1 MSDLPPPE
9 SGASTPQRSGEL
21 APPTGKPLNRKQR
34 RAALQTGAKT
44 EAGTTEAKP
53 VSRSA
58 ARKKAR
64 GVALDVLRRI
74 ENDGAYANLV
84 LGPALDASELS
95 EQDRKFTTELVYG
108 STRMRRA
115 CDAIV
120 DRFAHTSPDEQTRSI
135 LRLGA
140 YQLAFIGV
148 PAHAAVSA
156 TVDLAPTKTR
166 GFINAVLRQ
175 IAEFDVADMVWP
187 SDAARL
193 SYPEWIVDALANDLG
208 DESTAALEKMNE
220 APGVTA
226 RDDGYVQD
234 FSSLW
239 VAYAVQAKAGERV
252 LDMCSAPGGKATAMA
267 GSGASVFAADRQ
279 AHRAVL
285 VQENA
290 ARLDL
295 DLPVITADGTRPP
308 FRSGTFDAV
317 LLDAPCSGLGALRRR
332 ADARWRIEPTDVSDL
347 GRLQAQLL
355 TSSADMVAPGGRLV
369 YSVCTLLDAESVDHR
384 TPDGFEVDDTEPP
397 SGRWRRHRQGWRV
410 LPQDADT
417 DGMVMIRYRRTT

>member
-1 MSDLPPPE
+1 MSEIPPDQLP
-9 SGASTPQRSGEL
+9 
-21 APPTGKPLNRKQR
+21 PPTGKPLNRRQR
-34 RAALQTGAKT
+34 RAALQTGRKT
-44 EAGTTEAKP
+44 DAGVTEPKP

-74 ENDGAYANLV
+74 EHDGAYANLV
-84 LGPALDASELS
+84 LGPALDASSLS
-95 EQDRKFTTELVYG
+95 EQDRKFATELVYG

-115 CDAIV
+115 CDAVV
-120 DRFAHTSPDEQTRSI
+120 DRFVSQPPDDQTRSI

-166 GFINAVLRQ
+166 GFVNAVLRR
-175 IAEFDVADMVWP
+175 IADFDMADMVWP

-193 SYPEWIVDALANDLG
+193 SYPEWIVDALRVDLG
-208 DESTAALEKMNE
+208 DEAIPALEKMNE

-239 VAYAVQAKAGERV
+239 VAYAVQATAGERV
-252 LDMCSAPGGKATAMA
+252 FDMCSAPGGKATAMA
-267 GSGASVFAADRQ
+267 GSGATVVAADRQ
-279 AHRAVL
+279 AHRAAL
-285 VQENA
+285 VQDNA
-290 ARLDL
+290 RRLDL
-295 DLPVITADGTRPP
+295 DVPVVTADGTRPAFGP
-308 FRSGTFDAV
+308 GTFDAV

-332 ADARWRIEPTDVSDL
+332 ADARWRIEPNDVREL
-347 GRLQAQLL
+347 ARLQAQLL
-355 TSSADMVAPGGRLV
+355 ASAAELVAPDGRLV
-369 YSVCTLLDAESVDHR
+369 YSVCTLLDAESVDHA
-384 TPDGFEVDDTEPP
+384 TPDGFEVDDREPP

-417 DGMVMIRYRRTT
+417 DGMVMIRYRRRP

>member
-1 MSDLPPPE
+1 MTDLP
-9 SGASTPQRSGEL
+9 
-21 APPTGKPLNRKQR
+21 PPTGKPLNRKQR
-34 RAALQTGAKT
+34 RAALQNGQKT
-44 EAGTTEAKP
+44 DVGVTEAKP
-53 VSRSA
+53 TSRSA

-84 LGPALDASELS
+84 LGPALDGSTLS
-95 EQDRKFTTELVYG
+95 VQDRKFATELVYG

-120 DRFAHTSPDEQTRSI
+120 DRFVSQPPDEQTRSI

-140 YQLAFIGV
+140 YQLVYAGV

-166 GFINAVLRQ
+166 GFINAVLRR
-175 IAEFDVADMVWP
+175 IADFDIADMVWP
-187 SDAARL
+187 SDAALL
-193 SYPEWIVDALANDLG
+193 SYPEWIVDALAADLG
-208 DESTAALEKMNE
+208 EDALDALEKMNE
-220 APGVTA
+220 APGVSA

-234 FSSLW
+234 FASLW
-239 VAYAVQAKAGERV
+239 VAYAVQATAGERI

-267 GSGASVFAADRQ
+267 GSGATVVAADRQ

-285 VQENA
+285 VQDNA
-290 ARLDL
+290 TRLEL
-295 DLPVITADGTRPP
+295 DVPVVTADGTRPP
-308 FRSGTFDAV
+308 FRPRTFDAV

-332 ADARWRIEPTDVSDL
+332 ADARWRIEPNDVREL
-347 GRLQAQLL
+347 ARLQAQLL
-355 TSSADMVAPGGRLV
+355 TSAAALIAPGGRLV
-369 YSVCTLLDAESVDHR
+369 YSVCTLLDAESVDHA
-384 TPDGFEVDDTEPP
+384 TPGGFEVDDTEPP

-417 DGMVMIRYRRTT
+417 DGMVMIRYRRLS

>member
-1 MSDLPPPE
+1 MSDPPPP
-9 SGASTPQRSGEL
+9 ASRDQSQSQPGEL
-21 APPTGKPLNRKQR
+21 PPPTGKPLNRKQR
-34 RAALQTGAKT
+34 RAALQTGQVT
-44 EAGTTEAKP
+44 DDGITEAKP
-53 VSRSA
+53 VSRTA

-74 ENDGAYANLV
+74 ENDGAYANLA
-84 LGPALDASELS
+84 LGPALDASSLS

-120 DRFAHTSPDEQTRSI
+120 DRFVSQPPDEQTRSI
-135 LRLGA
+135 LRLGT
-140 YQLAFIGV
+140 YQLAFAGV
-148 PAHAAVSA
+148 PVHAAVSA

-166 GFINAVLRQ
+166 GFVNAVLRR
-175 IAEFDVADMVWP
+175 IADFDVADMVWP
-187 SDAARL
+187 SGAARL
-193 SYPEWIVDALANDLG
+193 SYPEWIVDALSADLG
-208 DESTAALEKMNE
+208 NEAIAALEKMNE
-220 APGVTA
+220 APGVSA

-234 FSSLW
+234 FASLW
-239 VAYAVQAKAGERV
+239 VAYAVQARAGERV

-267 GSGASVFAADRQ
+267 GSGASVIAADRQ
-279 AHRAVL
+279 AHRARL

-290 ARLDL
+290 QRLDL
-295 DLPVITADGTRPP
+295 DLPVVTADGTRPP
-308 FRSGTFDAV
+308 FQPDTFDAV

-332 ADARWRIEPTDVSDL
+332 ADARWRIEPNDVRELS
-347 GRLQAQLL
+347 RLQAQLL
-355 TSSADMVAPGGRLV
+355 TSCATMVRPGGRLI
-369 YSVCTLLDAESVDHR
+369 YAVCTLLDAESVDHA

>member
-1 MSDLPPPE
+1 MSDFP
-9 SGASTPQRSGEL
+9 
-21 APPTGKPLNRKQR
+21 PPTGKPLNRKQR
-34 RAALQTGAKT
+34 RAALQTGQKT
-44 EAGTTEAKP
+44 DAGTTDPKP
-53 VSRSA
+53 TSRSA
-58 ARKKAR
+58 ARKMAR

-84 LGPALDASELS
+84 LGPALDASSLS
-95 EQDRKFTTELVYG
+95 EQDRKFATELVYG

-120 DRFAHTSPDEQTRSI
+120 DRFASQPPDEQTRSI

-166 GFINAVLRQ
+166 GFVNAVLRR
-175 IAEFDVADMVWP
+175 IADFDVADMVWP
-187 SDAARL
+187 SEAARL
-193 SYPEWIVDALANDLG
+193 SYPEWIADALAADLG
-208 DESTAALEKMNE
+208 DEATAALEKMNE

-239 VAYAVQAKAGERV
+239 VAYAVQATAGERV

-267 GSGASVFAADRQ
+267 GSGAHVVAADRQ

-295 DLPVITADGTRPP
+295 DLPVVTADGTRPP
-308 FRSGTFDAV
+308 FRDGTFDAV

-332 ADARWRIEPTDVSDL
+332 ADARWRIEPNDVREL
-347 GRLQAQLL
+347 ARLQAQLL
-355 TSSADMVAPGGRLV
+355 ASAAAMVRPGGRLV
-369 YSVCTLLDAESVDHR
+369 YSVCTLLDAESVDHS

-417 DGMVMIRYRRTT
+417 DGMVMIRYRRTS

>member
-1 MSDLPPPE
+1 MSDLP
-9 SGASTPQRSGEL
+9 
-21 APPTGKPLNRKQR
+21 PPTGKPLNRKQR

-44 EAGTTEAKP
+44 EAGVTEPKP

-58 ARKKAR
+58 ARKKSR
-64 GVALDVLRRI
+64 GIALDVLRRI

-95 EQDRKFTTELVYG
+95 EQDRKFATELVYG

-115 CDAIV
+115 CDAII
-120 DRFAHTSPDEQTRSI
+120 DRFVSQPPDEQTRSI

-140 YQLAFIGV
+140 YQLMFIGV

-166 GFINAVLRQ
+166 GFINAVLRR
-175 IAEFDVADMVWP
+175 IADFDIDDMVWP
-187 SDAARL
+187 SDSARL
-193 SYPEWIVDALANDLG
+193 SYPEWIADALAADLG
-208 DESTAALEKMNE
+208 DDAVPALEKMNE

-239 VAYAVQAKAGERV
+239 VAYAVQARAGERV

-267 GSGASVFAADRQ
+267 GSGATVIAADRQ
-279 AHRAVL
+279 SHRATL
-285 VQENA
+285 VQDNA
-290 ARLDL
+290 ARLEI
-295 DLPVITADGTRPP
+295 DLPVVTADGTNPP
-308 FRSGTFDAV
+308 FRPDTFDAV

-332 ADARWRIEPTDVSDL
+332 ADARWRIEPNDVRELS
-347 GRLQAQLL
+347 RLQAQLL
-355 TSSADMVAPGGRLV
+355 TAAAAMVKPGGRLV
-369 YSVCTLLDAESVDHR
+369 YSVCTLLDAESVDHA
-384 TPDGFEVDDTEPP
+384 TPDGFEVDDIEPP

-410 LPQDADT
+410 LPHDADT
-417 DGMVMIRYRRTT
+417 DGMVMIRYRRTS